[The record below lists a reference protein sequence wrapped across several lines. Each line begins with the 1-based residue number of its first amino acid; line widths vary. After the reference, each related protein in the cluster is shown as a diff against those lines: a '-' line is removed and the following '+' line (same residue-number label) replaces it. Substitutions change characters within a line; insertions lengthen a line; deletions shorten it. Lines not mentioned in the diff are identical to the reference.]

1 MLPQWIL
8 HQPINM
14 LCKVLT
20 LGFNL
25 MMVTKRKQQQQQ
37 RIALG
42 FFGGF
47 FLSNDHAINRTFYM
61 KSKEMLLKVR
71 ESIIRLKNQNKPFK
85 EITKTLDQPK

>member
-1 MLPQWIL
+1 
-8 HQPINM
+8 M

-25 MMVTKRKQQQQQ
+25 MMVTKRKQQQQ
-37 RIALG
+37 RIALV
-42 FFGGF
+42 FGVCF

-61 KSKEMLLKVR
+61 KSKEIFLKAR